1 MLVAKPRSSRAPTAR
16 AYRVRR
22 LGLHGV
28 IVLLARRMIEKVIEE
43 EIGHALS
50 SRNSRENPR
59 ALGERHLTQTNPKL
73 TPPRL
78 TWART

>member
-1 MLVAKPRSSRAPTAR
+1 
-16 AYRVRR
+16 VRR

-50 SRNSRENPR
+50 SRNVRETAHQKNEAAPTF
-59 ALGERHLTQTNPKL
+59 A
-73 TPPRL
+73 
-78 TWART
+78 